1 MHKYIVTYTFKMS
14 LKVLCVR
21 SIMDNNLDYTILS
34 YVLQE
39 MIDYEMHKIKFKDT
53 LYILDT
59 VKYELDNVDN
69 FLLTKVQPVFKED
82 LVYDVEDEKYNFIFV
97 KYLYYNC
104 RRVCEGTRFI
114 QELNELELD

>member
-1 MHKYIVTYTFKMS
+1 MYRYIVTYTFKMS
-14 LKVLCVR
+14 LQVLCVR

-34 YVLQE
+34 YVLQD

-69 FLLTKVQPVFKED
+69 FLLIKVQPVSKED

-97 KYLYYNC
+97 KYLYYND
-104 RRVCEGTRFI
+104 RRVCKGTRFI